1 MHTHTHRQAKEQ
13 ELDSEHCKLETLRCE
28 LQRKLLE
35 VEGELQMQQERMA
48 AELDEALR
56 RRDREHQSKVS
67 ELSAVVLSR
76 ETQVRQLGRE
86 LQLARS
92 AEEGSK
98 EDASSRAGE
107 VARLEKQLREKQWE
121 AEDVVKERDTRI
133 AELEGRLAH
142 TQSSM
147 KTLQSDFERRWVG
160 EGGGWGR
167 WSEGGW
173 GRMD

>member
-1 MHTHTHRQAKEQ
+1 M
-13 ELDSEHCKLETLRCE
+13 
-28 LQRKLLE
+28 QR
-35 VEGELQMQQERMA
+35 ERMA

-67 ELSAVVLSR
+67 ELSTVVLSC
-76 ETQVRQLGRE
+76 EAQVRQLGRE

-98 EDASSRAGE
+98 EDASSCAGE

-133 AELEGRLAH
+133 AELEGQLAH

-147 KTLQSDFERRWVG
+147 KTLQSDFERRWAGGGLGEVDWGRVG
-160 EGGGWGR
+160 EER
-167 WSEGGW
+167 EGGELNRTFPLNCTDMRSW
-173 GRMD
+173 TDL

>member
-1 MHTHTHRQAKEQ
+1 
-13 ELDSEHCKLETLRCE
+13 
-28 LQRKLLE
+28 
-35 VEGELQMQQERMA
+35 MA

-56 RRDREHQSKVS
+56 HRDREHQSKVS

-76 ETQVRQLGRE
+76 EAQVRQLGRE
-86 LQLARS
+86 LDLARS

-107 VARLEKQLREKQWE
+107 VTRLEKQLREKQWE
-121 AEDVVKERDTRI
+121 AEDVVKERDAKI
-133 AELEGRLAH
+133 AELEGQLAH

-160 EGGGWGR
+160 GRRERVGGGWT
-167 WSEGGW
+167 EGGEGEE
-173 GRMD
+173 GRVGEGEVDWERVTRC